1 MFKLEITETCL
12 RNGYNKRFDEDFE
25 SVSELEKAL
34 CAFCK
39 QRGIDDEKIKSRY
52 RSVKRGMAEGVK
64 VFYNPEPG
72 VRIYVWI
79 KIFGELEYA

>member
-12 RNGYNKRFDEDFE
+12 RNGCNKRFDNYF
-25 SVSELEKAL
+25 SSKAELDLYLK
-34 CAFCK
+34 AFCST
-39 QRGIDDEKIKSRY
+39 RGIDDEKIKSRY
-52 RSVKRGMAEGVK
+52 RSVKRGTAEGIK